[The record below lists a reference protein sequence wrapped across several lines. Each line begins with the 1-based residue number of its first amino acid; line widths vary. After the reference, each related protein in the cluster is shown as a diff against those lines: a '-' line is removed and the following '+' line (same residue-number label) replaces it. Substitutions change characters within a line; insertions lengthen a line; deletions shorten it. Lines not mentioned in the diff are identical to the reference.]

1 MIYEVLKKHK
11 HVMEYNEEADI
22 IKKSDIV
29 DLLKKTW
36 EITPSKNNLMPWQV
50 FVIGPDNQNYKNIV
64 YNICSKNEDIANGV
78 NEYKDNDYIK
88 GRNPAYANIKSC
100 QYLLIMT
107 QRLSGPLNAYQQK
120 QWDNGVFYDS
130 YTEEGLADSENT
142 ICIECGIFGAN
153 FRALA
158 IEKEIDT
165 SYTLCFTGK
174 IKYWKELPF
183 IDKPVTLLMT
193 IGHGKKYREDI
204 IFNDPKPNFERI
216 VKLI

>member
-11 HVMEYNEEADI
+11 HVMEYNDETDI

-50 FVIGPDNQNYKNIV
+50 FVVGPDNQNYKNIV

-88 GRNPAYANIKSC
+88 GRVPAYANIKSC
-100 QYLLIMT
+100 QYLLMMT
-107 QRLSGPLNAYQQK
+107 QRLSGPLNHYQQQ
-120 QWDNGVFYDS
+120 QWNNGVFYDT
-130 YTEEGLADSENT
+130 YTEEGLTNSEN
-142 ICIECGIFGAN
+142 IINLECGIFGAN

-165 SYTLCFTGK
+165 SYTLCFSGNLN
-174 IKYWKELPF
+174 YWKDLPF
-183 IDKPVTLLMT
+183 IDRPVTLLMT
-193 IGHGKKYREDI
+193 IGHGKKYRKDI
-204 IFNDPKPNFERI
+204 IFNDPKPNFDTI

>member
-1 MIYEVLKKHK
+1 
-11 HVMEYNEEADI
+11 MEYDEEADI

-64 YNICSKNEDIANGV
+64 YNICSKNEDIANSV

-153 FRALA
+153 FSALA

-183 IDKPVTLLMT
+183 INRPVTLLMT
-193 IGHGKKYREDI
+193 IGHGKKYRKNI

>member
-1 MIYEVLKKHK
+1 
-11 HVMEYNEEADI
+11 MEYDEEADI

-64 YNICSKNEDIANGV
+64 YNICSKNEDIANSV

-153 FRALA
+153 FSALA

-183 IDKPVTLLMT
+183 INRPVTLLMT
-193 IGHGKKYREDI
+193 IGHGKKYRKDI